1 MRERTELL
9 KGILEGCVLETI
21 GIKPAHGYEILRFLR
36 ETGFSD
42 VAEGTVYAMLLRL
55 EKNGLVRARAEKTH
69 VGPQR
74 RIFTLTEKGTKAR
87 EDFWRNW
94 ERLQEDVER
103 LRKGDGNDRKSG

>member
-21 GIKPAHGYEILRFLR
+21 GARPAHGYEILRSLR
-36 ETGFSD
+36 AAGFSD

-55 EKNGLVRARAEKTH
+55 EKNGLALARAEKTH

-74 RIFTLTEKGTKAR
+74 RIFTLTEKGAAAR
-87 EDFWRNW
+87 ETFWRNW
-94 ERLQEDVER
+94 ERLQEDVNR
-103 LRKGDGNDRKSG
+103 IRKGEENDGKPC